1 MKQLKERLKIL
12 LYMFP
17 RIFLFGIFL
26 LCFLIT
32 VLISF
37 DFLNP
42 SGDLPGIDGAKTLNG
57 VDNRTV
63 GERADKP
70 E

>member
-1 MKQLKERLKIL
+1 MKQLQERLKIVA
-12 LYMFP
+12 YMFP

-37 DFLNP
+37 DYLNP
-42 SGDLPGIDGAKTLNG
+42 YGDLPGIDGAKALKGIKNSA
-57 VDNRTV
+57 V